1 MSTNITFL
9 KVKIHMVLIA
19 LVLIGGINWGTTALG
34 YNLVGMLANSVNTYF
49 RTNTHLDT
57 VIYLTVAIAAI
68 ILLFKRNTWLP
79 FLGLTAFPSQAFVS
93 NRVNENGTFPVK
105 VHVSPNTRVAYWASK
120 PQSNEQVPQVKE
132 AYDDF
137 SNSGVVTSDNNG
149 LAVLLVDPGTSYIVP
164 TGREIPRHVH
174 YRELDKTYGMM
185 GEIKTAYY

>member
-9 KVKIHMVLIA
+9 RVKIHMVLVA

-34 YNLVGMLANSVNTYF
+34 YNLVAMLANSVNIYF

-57 VIYLTVAIAAI
+57 IIYLTVAIAAI
-68 ILLFKRNTWLP
+68 VLLFKRNTWLP
-79 FLGLTAFPSQAFVS
+79 FLGLTAFPSQTFVS

-174 YRELDKTYGMM
+174 YRELDKIYGMM